1 MNVREALIDNLS
13 DPVAPFAE
21 PWHAQIF
28 ALTHKLAQAG
38 HYSWPEW
45 AERFALARAQS
56 ASLHAPDLE
65 ATYYDDWLK
74 TFEQLLLDKG
84 LADRASIERMKQAW
98 TQAYLDTPHG
108 EPVML
113 QAAGIG

>member
-1 MNVREALIDNLS
+1 LNAPDTLLDTWP
-13 DPVAPFAE
+13 DPDATFAE

-38 HYSWPEW
+38 HYSWLEW
-45 AERFALARAQS
+45 AERFSLARAQS
-56 ASLHAPDLE
+56 ASSHAPDLD

-84 LADRASIERMKQAW
+84 LADQASIEILKEAW
-98 TQAYLDTPHG
+98 TEAYLDTPHG
-108 EPVML
+108 EPVL
-113 QAAGIG
+113 LKNT